1 LLIGGNSHQAQLNE
15 LSGWLSGTANES
27 WAKEAGDG
35 IKGFVQLKITTSNA
49 EEKAA
54 KFNELKDKI
63 LARDE
68 YKSVAKSVAIF
79 NPIIKAASDGVL
91 IGMEMILPNDD
102 RKLKKMLKLVDD
114 EGLKDLIDMFKEID
128 QKVCA

>member
-1 LLIGGNSHQAQLNE
+1 MLIGGNSHQAQLNE

-63 LARDE
+63 MARDE

-91 IGMEMILPNDD
+91 IGMEMCLPNDD